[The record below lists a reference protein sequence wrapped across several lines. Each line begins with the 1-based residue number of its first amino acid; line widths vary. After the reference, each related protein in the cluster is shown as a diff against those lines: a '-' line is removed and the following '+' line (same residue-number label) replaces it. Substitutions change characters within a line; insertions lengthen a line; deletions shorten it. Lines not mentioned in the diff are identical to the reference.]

1 LKKERVFFN
10 ITLYKKSEDLKGKG
24 QRMYQTMVM
33 YLILLTGFSLPAQT
47 VNIAGKVTNQSGK
60 GISGAVVTLASKNL
74 SATTDASGAY
84 SLKGAVAVN
93 PATILPG
100 TEALSLNNG
109 IVTVNL
115 VQPAPV
121 LIELFDIQGNLL
133 ERVLDK
139 PASAGNYRFDLMK
152 RPFAANMMVIRVSIG
167 QQTVSFRYFPFNS
180 GKRTITSAAA
190 SSTGQ
195 RLAKMQAIQDTLQ
208 ASASHYKL
216 KQVPISSYEG
226 TQDIAL
232 DTADCKATPS
242 TRANTTVTGSG
253 PHKVV
258 VETNSDP
265 GIKCGTI
272 YRPEDL
278 GPGKMYPI
286 FVWGEGGCS
295 QDGYSNKAAMGEIA
309 SWGYFIV
316 ADGTPGG
323 TNSCQGGQ
331 DGKAFLDFLTW
342 AIAQNGNPCSAYY
355 QSLDATK
362 IAADG
367 FSCGGLMSENAS
379 GDPRFTAIGITSSGL
394 FSADQNLWSKIH
406 TPFKIMNGGSGDMA
420 YENGLRDYDGISAL
434 GKPIIYFSK
443 TSAGHGGDLGN
454 AKGDFNTVN
463 LAWLN
468 WQLKGDEGAT
478 GKALLIGP
486 NCKYCNASGW
496 VFKSAN
502 IQ

>member
-1 LKKERVFFN
+1 MDIR
-10 ITLYKKSEDLKGKG
+10 
-24 QRMYQTMVM
+24 
-33 YLILLTGFSLPAQT
+33 LILSVITVAIINLPAQT
-47 VNIAGKVTNQSGK
+47 VNITGKVTNQTGK
-60 GISGAVVTLASKNL
+60 GISGAVVTLASQKL

-100 TEALSLNNG
+100 TEALSLNKG
-109 IVTVNL
+109 ILTVNL
-115 VQPAPV
+115 AQPAPV
-121 LIELFDIQGNLL
+121 LIELFDVKGNLL
-133 ERVLDK
+133 KRALERT
-139 PASAGNYRFDLMK
+139 ASAGTYQFDLITQPLAM
-152 RPFAANMMVIRVSIG
+152 NLMVIHVSIG
-167 QQTVSFRYFPFNS
+167 QQTVSFRYFPLNS
-180 GKRTITSAAA
+180 GKPTISSAAA

-195 RLAKMQAIQDTLQ
+195 RLAKMQAIKDTLQ
-208 ASASHYKL
+208 ASASRYMTK
-216 KQVPISSYEG
+216 KVAISSYEG
-226 TQDIAL
+226 TVDIAL

-286 FVWGEGGCS
+286 FVWGEGACS

-316 ADGTPGG
+316 ADGTPNG
-323 TNSCQGGQ
+323 TSACAGGQ
-331 DGKAFLDFLTW
+331 DGKSFLDFLTW

-355 QSLDATK
+355 QSLDTTK

-367 FSCGGLMSENAS
+367 FSCGGLMAENAS
-379 GDPRFTAIGITSSGL
+379 GDPRFAAIGITSSGL
-394 FSADQNLWSKIH
+394 FSADQALYKKIH
-406 TPFKIMNGGSGDMA
+406 TPFKIMNGGPSTAGNDMA
-420 YENGLRDYDGISAL
+420 YDNGLRDYNEISAL
-434 GKPIIYFSK
+434 GKPIVYFSK

-468 WQLKGDEGAT
+468 WQLKGDTGAT
-478 GKALLIGP
+478 GKGLLIGSS
-486 NCKYCNASGW
+486 CKYCNASGW

>member
-1 LKKERVFFN
+1 
-10 ITLYKKSEDLKGKG
+10 
-24 QRMYQTMVM
+24 MYRTAAM
-33 YLILLTGFSLPAQT
+33 YLVLFLGFSLPAQT
-47 VNIAGKVTNQSGK
+47 VNITGKVTNQSGK
-60 GISGAVVTLASKNL
+60 AVSGAAVTLASQKL

-100 TEALSLNNG
+100 NEAISLNKG

-133 ERVLDK
+133 QRALDK
-139 PASAGNYRFDLMK
+139 PVSAGDYQFDLMK
-152 RPFAANMMVIRVSIG
+152 QPLAVNMMVIRVSIG

-180 GKRTITSAAA
+180 GKRTITSATA

-195 RLAKMQAIQDTLQ
+195 RLAKMPAIKDTLQ
-208 ASASHYKL
+208 VSASRYVTK
-216 KQVPISSYEG
+216 KVAISSYEG
-226 TQDIAL
+226 TVDIAL

-258 VETNSDP
+258 VEINSDP

-286 FVWGEGGCS
+286 FVWGEGACS

-309 SWGYFIV
+309 SWGYFII

-323 TNSCQGGQ
+323 TGSCQGGQ
-331 DGKAFLDFLTW
+331 DGKSFLDFLTW

-355 QSLDATK
+355 QSLDTTK

-367 FSCGGLMSENAS
+367 FSCGGLMSINVS
-379 GDPRFTAIGITSSGL
+379 GDPRFTAIGYTSSGL
-394 FSADQNLWSKIH
+394 MSANDALYKKIH
-406 TPFKIMNGGSGDMA
+406 TPIKIMNGGSGDMA
-420 YENGLRDYDGISAL
+420 YENGLRDYENISVL
-434 GKPIIYFSK
+434 SSKISIIYFSK
-443 TSAGHGGDLGN
+443 TSAGHGGDLGS

-468 WQLKGDEGAT
+468 WQLKGDTGAT
-478 GKALLIGP
+478 GKALLIGTS
-486 NCKYCNASGW
+486 CKYCTNSGW